1 MKKIVSLL
9 LAFAMMASL
18 AACGTKKEEVVN
30 SGEDDTVAVCYNG
43 KFEGSYE
50 EDTGVLSF
58 KGIPYAKAPTGERRW
73 KAPESVDA
81 SDESFKADAY
91 GKSSIQYAWFSED
104 ITTEVSEDCLT
115 LNVWTKDLSGENK
128 PVMVFFHGGSFAWGG
143 TSEPLYDGQYMVSEH
158 DDVVVVTCNYRV
170 GIMGFIDFSSV
181 PGGEEFP
188 DSGQLGL
195 LDALESLRWVKQNI
209 SAFGGD
215 PENIT
220 IFGESAGG
228 GLVSCLLAS
237 EFAGELFQRV
247 IAESGA
253 LNQVHDLEAASANDQ
268 TEAFMQL
275 AGAENMD
282 DLLALT
288 EEELIELN
296 EYPLDEDGT
305 CINDKYSLPI
315 SGGIV
320 PVDAYAALA
329 NAKAKGV
336 DLLIGTNTDE
346 VNYWITE
353 MGGADLD
360 ELTEEER
367 EECIYYFDEY
377 FVSPYFESIMDN
389 LSEEDQNSIYAYM
402 DLHADLD
409 ELWQKA
415 LVMNEYMFRAASIRM
430 AECYSESSGS
440 GSTYMYL
447 FGKGHS
453 EYEYMGACHAAELA
467 YVFHNLH
474 YSSFAGKTDEG
485 LADKM
490 CQAWVNFAKTGN
502 PSIEGLEWTQ
512 YDITDRNTMVINND
526 CSMEMVSDPMG
537 QERELSQCFGYIAL
551 AGGNGV

>member
-1 MKKIVSLL
+1 MKRSISLL
-9 LAFAMMASL
+9 LALVMALSL
-18 AACGTKKEEVVN
+18 AACGAKEEAVS
-30 SGEDDTVAVCYNG
+30 SGVQSDTVAVCYNG
-43 KFEGSYE
+43 RFEGSYE
-50 EDTGVLSF
+50 EDTGVLAF
-58 KGIPYAKAPTGERRW
+58 KGIPYAKAPTEERRW
-73 KAPESVDA
+73 KAPESVEA
-81 SDESFKADAY
+81 SSETFKADAF
-91 GKSSIQYAWFSED
+91 GKSSIQYSWFSED

-115 LNVWTKDLSGENK
+115 LNVWTKDLSSDNK

-143 TSEPLYDGQYMVSEH
+143 TSEPLYDGQYIVSEH
-158 DDVVVVTCNYRV
+158 DDVVVVTCNYRI

-195 LDALESLRWVKQNI
+195 LDALESLRWIKQNI
-209 SAFGGD
+209 SVFGGD
-215 PENIT
+215 PDNIT

-228 GLVSCLLAS
+228 GVVSCLLAS

-268 TEAFMQL
+268 TAVLMQL

-320 PVDAYAALA
+320 PDDAYGALA

-346 VNYWITE
+346 ANYWITE

-367 EECIYYFDEY
+367 EE
-377 FVSPYFESIMDN
+377 
-389 LSEEDQNSIYAYM
+389 
-402 DLHADLD
+402 
-409 ELWQKA
+409 
-415 LVMNEYMFRAASIRM
+415 
-430 AECYSESSGS
+430 
-440 GSTYMYL
+440 
-447 FGKGHS
+447 
-453 EYEYMGACHAAELA
+453 
-467 YVFHNLH
+467 
-474 YSSFAGKTDEG
+474 
-485 LADKM
+485 
-490 CQAWVNFAKTGN
+490 
-502 PSIEGLEWTQ
+502 
-512 YDITDRNTMVINND
+512 
-526 CSMEMVSDPMG
+526 
-537 QERELSQCFGYIAL
+537 
-551 AGGNGV
+551 